1 MGSECLGSGLRRPWA
16 AGLEK
21 QSFCA
26 CQRKRRKI
34 KDGAAG
40 EKIPTEDRSM
50 AAAEGDNRVEKSMS
64 GRPKTKGVEQKKIKA
79 CQYLEQ

>member
-1 MGSECLGSGLRRPWA
+1 MGSECLASELRRPWA

-21 QSFCA
+21 QSFCV
-26 CQRKRRKI
+26 CRRKI

-40 EKIPTEDRSM
+40 EKIPPEDRSM
-50 AAAEGDNRVEKSMS
+50 AAAEGDRVKKSMS
-64 GRPKTKGVEQKKIKA
+64 GRQKTKGVEQKKIKA